1 MEELKKDETPDMEH
15 AEQEEP
21 ESRIIEF
28 FEYREGTI
36 KPELTKKLLSLYELT
51 KIDKELAD
59 IDEEKG
65 DLPGKIAGLKETIA
79 ATDKKIKEN
88 KNILKNLEKEEKKLQ
103 KENKEIDEKVNKYDD
118 LKYSVKNNKEY
129 DEIMKTIDSNLEL
142 EVNNEKRLKEIH
154 ITRVDTEKETEEL
167 EKSKTEFKTNL
178 TANEKLL
185 EELTQQY
192 KDEESELYKNRKSLL
207 SKLDE
212 DLRNLY
218 ERINGSLKGEA
229 TAIVR
234 RGNCS
239 GCYNSVPPQREIE
252 IKIAEEIYTC
262 QSCGRILIDE
272 SLVSNK

>member
-1 MEELKKDETPDMEH
+1 MDDNKKENSPDIEQNEHEES
-15 AEQEEP
+15 
-21 ESRIIEF
+21 ESRIIEY
-28 FEYREGTI
+28 FEYREGTV
-36 KPELTKKLLSLYELT
+36 KPNMTEKLLSLYELT
-51 KIDKELAD
+51 RIDKDLAE

-65 DLPGKIAGLKETIA
+65 DLPGKILELKSIIKVTEKKLKE
-79 ATDKKIKEN
+79 DKD
-88 KNILKNLEKEEKKLQ
+88 ILKVLDKEEKKLQ
-103 KENKEIDEKVNKYDD
+103 KENKEIDDKTSKYDD
-118 LKYSVKNNKEY
+118 QKYNVKNNKEY
-129 DEIMKTIDSNLEL
+129 DEIMKAIDALFEQ
-142 EVNNEKRLKEIH
+142 ETENEKRLKDIH
-154 ITRVDTEKETEEL
+154 IQKVDTEKETIEL
-167 EKSKTEFKTNL
+167 EKAKDEYKNNL

-192 KDEESELYKNRKSLL
+192 KDEEKELYENRKMIL

-229 TAIVR
+229 IAIVR